1 MSTTTIRIS
10 RETKSLLEKIGH
22 KGQTFD
28 DLVKLGAIEVSNKE
42 KVFITNLGVETPN
55 GVEYIEIRVPKHI
68 NKIKS
73 TNLFGMGFEDALAG
87 LCEENNIQL
96 GG

>member
-1 MSTTTIRIS
+1 M
-10 RETKSLLEKIGH
+10 LL
-22 KGQTFD
+22 
-28 DLVKLGAIEVSNKE
+28 
-42 KVFITNLGVETPN
+42 TNLGVETPN

-96 GG
+96 GD